1 MNVFGAFFCNIPLE
15 FSPNEMTLIVALIV
29 LILSIV
35 NICFVARR
43 TLGIS
48 SFCPGRQN
56 EKGFFSMRIGSAF
69 SHNIQ
74 I

>member
-1 MNVFGAFFCNIPLE
+1 
-15 FSPNEMTLIVALIV
+15 MTLIVALIV

-56 EKGFFSMRIGSAF
+56 EKVFFLCESEALFLIIFKYDIRFRRADFLNDKPLI
-69 SHNIQ
+69 
-74 I
+74 

>member
-1 MNVFGAFFCNIPLE
+1 
-15 FSPNEMTLIVALIV
+15 MTLIVALIV
-29 LILSIV
+29 LIPSIV

-69 SHNIQ
+69 SHDIQ